1 MITLR
6 DYQQEAVDKT
16 FNYWATHQ
24 SSEDIPLLWLPTA
37 AGKSIICAGI
47 VDKAFSQ
54 WPEHHPRS
62 LVIVPSK
69 ELAEQN
75 GEKLAGVLP
84 NNLSLGYYSASLG
97 KRQSN
102 ADVIVATIGSVAKK
116 AHLLGN
122 IKLVIVDE
130 AHLISSDGSGQ
141 YRQFLRDLAKYCNFR
156 VVGMTATPFRG
167 NGVWLTDGKDPLFTG
182 IAYEVPMQLLL
193 ERGYLSPLVRPSDV
207 LRTIDTTGV
216 GTSNGDYKIDELS
229 RRVDEYLEGVALDTI
244 RLAKDRKK
252 WIAFTPNVATA
263 QHLTNLLSSLGIA
276 TKTVTGDTPKRERE
290 AIVNEFK
297 TTERTRCL
305 VSVLALAVGFD
316 VPSVDCVIWAR
327 PTQSPVLY
335 VQGAGRG
342 MRISPETGKTD
353 CLWLDFTDT
362 TERLGP
368 IDQIRGRASTG
379 KGKGEAPF
387 AVCDNCGAQ
396 VRPASLLRC
405 PECDFLMREPE
416 APKPRDVSDAPVMST
431 QVEQKLVRYEVTDLY
446 FEKHNKPGKPPSLKV
461 VYCSGP
467 KGIRVVCT
475 EYICLEHEGF
485 AKQKAVHWWRSRVD
499 ENTKTPGSVDEAL
512 DWIWRG
518 CRIRMPSVITV
529 NESGKYPFI
538 VSHNLFEENQGV
550 NNEYEPTTA

>member
-6 DYQQEAVDKT
+6 DYQQEAVEKT
-16 FNYWATHQ
+16 FAYWAAHQ
-24 SSEDIPLLWLPTA
+24 ASEDIPLLWLPTA

-156 VVGMTATPFRG
+156 VVGMTATPYRG

-207 LRTIDTTGV
+207 LRTIDTDGI
-216 GTSNGDYKIDELS
+216 GISNGDFKIGELAA
-229 RRVDEYLEGVALDTI
+229 RVDDYLDGVAQDTV
-244 RLAKDRKK
+244 RLARDRKK
-252 WIAFTPNVATA
+252 WIAFTPDVKTA
-263 QHLTNLLSSLGIA
+263 HHLAELLTNSGA
-276 TKTVTGDTPKRERE
+276 PARVVTGDTPKRERE
-290 AIVNEFK
+290 AIIHEFR
-297 TTERTRCL
+297 TTDNTRCL
-305 VSVLALAVGFD
+305 VTVLALAVGFD

-327 PTQSPVLY
+327 STQSPVLY

-342 MRISPETGKTD
+342 MRISPAKTD
-353 CLWLDFTDT
+353 CLWLDFTT
-362 TERLGP
+362 TTQRLGP
-368 IDQIRGRASTG
+368 IDQIRGRAATG

-405 PECDFLMREPE
+405 PECDYLMREEE
-416 APKPRDVSDAPVMST
+416 APKPRDVSEAPVMST
-431 QVEQKLVRYEVTDLY
+431 QVEQIINAYDVTEVTYD
-446 FEKHNKPGKPPSLKV
+446 KHNKAGKPPSMRV
-461 VYCSGP
+461 TYWSGFNRIVSEYVCFEHGGYAASKAYRWWAERAPGAP
-467 KGIRVVCT
+467 KT
-475 EYICLEHEGF
+475 
-485 AKQKAVHWWRSRVD
+485 
-499 ENTKTPGSVDEAL
+499 VDEAL
-512 DWIWRG
+512 DWIDQG
-518 CRIRMPSVITV
+518 CPVSKPARITV
-529 NESGKYPFI
+529 NEAGKYPSI
-538 VSHNLFEENQGV
+538 TGY
-550 NNEYEPTTA
+550 EYEPEQATA